1 MRLFVILLYAQGEAA
16 LFLVTLALTLSLY
29 SIQDLKGSGVR
40 RFLGVVRRVFPVL
53 SPPYVESGKTQIQVT
68 SGISG
73 HREEQGAVHVQEKSH
88 CV

>member
-29 SIQDLKGSGVR
+29 SIQDVKGTGVR
-40 RFLGVVRRVFPVL
+40 RFLGVRRVFPVL
-53 SPPYVESGKTQIQVT
+53 SPPYVESVKTQIQVT

-73 HREEQGAVHVQEKSH
+73 HREEQGAVHVQETR